1 MVANTKRFARFPL
14 LHYRVVQ
21 ALVALSNPNK
31 TVKIP
36 LLQGQAAGQL
46 QLIYGKFPP
55 EGFLQNSVP
64 ARFTVDLEMKWRT
77 AFELHL
83 MVELIGGEDPHTFVL
98 GLISHDQWQKLC
110 EELPVQADKVD
121 ILERWVG
128 IVYSPIRREGNAF
141 LSRKLHNL
149 LLETGLE

>member
-1 MVANTKRFARFPL
+1 MI
-14 LHYRVVQ
+14 Q
-21 ALVALSNPNK
+21 I
-31 TVKIP
+31 IP
-36 LLQGQAAGQL
+36 AILEKDFSGLEAKLQRLEKEAPEIKLAQ
-46 QLIYGKFPP
+46 IDIMDGKFVPNTTDISP
-55 EGFLQNSVP
+55 E
-64 ARFTVDLEMKWRT
+64 DLYRIQT
-77 AFELHL
+77 RNLRFELHL